1 MYYVHIDSQNVSYQS
16 KKLNTSFVSYFLDNK
31 TQHIKKTHFWSVL
44 NVFKVPELAASAL
57 MEQECVCST
66 NVKRNIYIH
75 LFKR

>member
-16 KKLNTSFVSYFLDNK
+16 KKLNTSFVSYFLR
-31 TQHIKKTHFWSVL
+31 QHIKKTHFLSVL